1 VDILLA
7 EIDVYELFA
16 FKHCAGRRVQLALCK
31 GMGIVYSLELYTL
44 ECLQLTCVLNYTLC
58 FCLIFIFI
66 PFFIAMRHGTKMPR
80 IKYLTLYVKLQNI
93 LITNLCIRC
102 RLYNCGNI
110 AYSNQLPWD
119 VCI

>member
-44 ECLQLTCVLNYTLC
+44 ECLQLTCVLNYTFL
-58 FCLIFIFI
+58 FDIYIY
-66 PFFIAMRHGTKMPR
+66 PFLHCYASWN
-80 IKYLTLYVKLQNI
+80 QN
-93 LITNLCIRC
+93 
-102 RLYNCGNI
+102 
-110 AYSNQLPWD
+110 ASN
-119 VCI
+119 